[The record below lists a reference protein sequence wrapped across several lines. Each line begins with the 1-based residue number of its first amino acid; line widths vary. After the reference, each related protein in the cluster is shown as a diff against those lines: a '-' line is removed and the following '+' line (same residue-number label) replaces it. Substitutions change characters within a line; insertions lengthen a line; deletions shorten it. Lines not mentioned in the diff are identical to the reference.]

1 MEEQKAEEVEPE
13 AVAAEEQKE
22 EGVSASEA
30 DIVVVEDKADKGEVS
45 LDKHE
50 VEEVKS
56 KPQEETGQTSQP
68 EAEAKVEEKK
78 ADNTAKEEKK
88 EAAMASSSLAAQFG
102 DPIYPSPEW
111 LKKWKQTLLLS
122 NIKTCI
128 TQTYNKAIVLRN
140 QILEDEGVSTN
151 N

>member
-1 MEEQKAEEVEPE
+1 MEPE

-30 DIVVVEDKADKGEVS
+30 NIVVVEDKADKGEVS

-68 EAEAKVEEKK
+68 EAEAEAKDEEKK
-78 ADNTAKEEKK
+78 ADDTAKEEKK
-88 EAAMASSSLAAQFG
+88 EAATASSSLAAQFG
-102 DPIYPSPEW
+102 DPVYPSPEW
-111 LKKWKQTLLLS
+111 LKKWKQTLLLG